1 MDQIISVLTKND
13 FPGAEIFDK
22 SDFGSKQTRIFVPP
36 WSLHVEGEKSV
47 MAKNG
52 SAFIGWLKSLSD
64 CISSR
69 NWYIQYRIDD

>member
-13 FPGAEIFDK
+13 FPGADIFDK

-52 SAFIGWLKSLSD
+52 SAFIG
-64 CISSR
+64 
-69 NWYIQYRIDD
+69 